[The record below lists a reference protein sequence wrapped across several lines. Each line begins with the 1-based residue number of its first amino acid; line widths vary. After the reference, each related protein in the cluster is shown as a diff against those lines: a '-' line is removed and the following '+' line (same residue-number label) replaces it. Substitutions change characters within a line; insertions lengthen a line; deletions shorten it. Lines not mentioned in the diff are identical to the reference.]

1 MMFRCVRE
9 LAEAG
14 FPVSVACRVLQV
26 SRSGYYDWA
35 RRVPSCRQLA
45 DRQLLVT
52 IRQIHQMS
60 RGSYG
65 APRVHAELRLGMG
78 VRCGRKRVARLMAAD
93 GLTGIC
99 HRRKRGHKPMP
110 ATHEDLV
117 QRCFTATGP
126 DRLWFTDITRTAPP
140 TAGCTAARSWTPSHA
155 GSWADRSPTTSV
167 PSWWSTRCRWRAG
180 NANPSA
186 RSCMPTGVPS
196 TPRGCSG
203 TGCGRPGCSAR
214 WAGSPHPKTTQRWSR
229 SGPRCSAS
237 SLTSGRGDPVPSF
250 RARFS
255 SGSRAGTTPAGA
267 TPASGCVPRT
277 NSKLLPSPP
286 RTRHDHHT
294 ETVRET
300 GSGSVG
306 D

>member
-65 APRVHAELRLGMG
+65 APRVHVELRLGMG

-126 DRLWFTDITRTAPP
+126 DRLWFTDITQHRAADGWVYCCAVMDAFSRRIVGWSIADHIRTELVVDALQM
-140 TAGCTAARSWTPSHA
+140 ARWQRQPVGTIVH
-155 GSWADRSPTTSV
+155 ADRGSQGSTRPSNTPNGSPT
-167 PSWWSTRCRWRAG
+167 
-180 NANPSA
+180 SA
-186 RSCMPTGVPS
+186 RSPPS
-196 TPRGCSG
+196 APSG
-203 TGCGRPGCSAR
+203 T
-214 WAGSPHPKTTQRWSR
+214 
-229 SGPRCSAS
+229 
-237 SLTSGRGDPVPSF
+237 
-250 RARFS
+250 
-255 SGSRAGTTPAGA
+255 A
-267 TPASGCVPRT
+267 T
-277 NSKLLPSPP
+277 
-286 RTRHDHHT
+286 
-294 ETVRET
+294 TVRMEA
-300 GSGSVG
+300 VG
-306 D
+306 WWADPCLRLTALRDLGCLS